1 MGSNYRRVITY
12 LTKNSIS
19 LLFLPIELM
28 IIRIL
33 SVNGFMGRS
42 AFAVYRGANV
52 YYMSDTKGFDAGQ
65 VAKTSAQSF
74 GSKKRPAII

>member
-1 MGSNYRRVITY
+1 
-12 LTKNSIS
+12 
-19 LLFLPIELM
+19 M

-33 SVNGFMGRS
+33 SVNGFVGRS

-74 GSKKRPAII
+74 SSKKRPAII